1 MKKQSWSLL
10 SLLAAGLMLCACS
23 SSDDVVEESATTDT
37 SSDGNTYVSVALNM
51 GGASVTRATATY
63 DAGESYEST
72 VTKDN
77 SIFLFYDSDG
87 NYLTDGTIAD
97 FSTTESTT
105 SESTSSSDDYAQY
118 ATVVLGPTTSIPSKM
133 LALLNVGADSDLP
146 TNLKNK
152 SLSDVYSVTTSY
164 LPTSSTSEGSTTW
177 SGFIMANALQYSADD
192 DGNNAFTYG
201 VDINE
206 NAITTSETDAK
217 GNTTAQEIYVEREV
231 AKVTIETA
239 IEADDGVY
247 SVDLTSS
254 SDESS
259 SESSKSRYL
268 YTASGDG
275 TTSLGSVTVNVVIDG
290 WTINAINSTGHVLKN
305 YDSEWSPGTD
315 WYESTSGYSNRLFWA
330 KDDNYTYSSTD
341 AVTIT
346 GSESTTGGTTD
357 ITYSYSGTGVFKD
370 LTYKTYAEAKKAGT
384 STDAAYY
391 HENTAP
397 YDAQV
402 AFNDG
407 GEQACVPTLLLAT
420 HLTIGVTSS
429 ESTTTYDLSVES
441 GDDDYSTVT
450 DLFEDCNVYYCSGS
464 FYTLAAVEAK
474 IAADLKTAG
483 YYWSSDGSTKVYI
496 SGDDL
501 TLTFAESAYDNSG
514 RIKVTAVTVSKSG
527 DTSSSYTLYD
537 SDGSSA
543 TLSADD
549 INKTSLLATSTDSDG
564 NTTGGLFCYAGGKMY
579 YQTPIDH
586 LSASSD
592 IDNSENFS
600 SSYTFKGLVRNH
612 SYTINIKNI
621 TGLGWPVYDEDEP
634 LVYIPGSEKNYY
646 VTCTINILDWYK
658 NDTQDVTF

>member
-23 SSDDVVEESATTDT
+23 SSDDVVEESTTTDT

-51 GGASVTRATATY
+51 GGASVTRAAATY
-63 DAGESYEST
+63 DAGETYESA

-97 FSTTESTT
+97 FSTST
-105 SESTSSSDDYAQY
+105 ESTSSSDDYAEY

-133 LALLNVGADSDLP
+133 LALLNVGADTNLP
-146 TNLKNK
+146 SNLKNK

-192 DGNNAFTYG
+192 DGNKAFTYG

-217 GNTTAQEIYVEREV
+217 NNTSAQEIYVEREV
-231 AKVTIETA
+231 AKVTIKTE
-239 IEADDGVY
+239 ISADD
-247 SVDLTSS
+247 D
-254 SDESS
+254 DES
-259 SESSKSRYL
+259 SSKSRYL
-268 YTASGDG
+268 YTASSDG
-275 TTSLGSVTVNVVIDG
+275 TTSPGSVTVNVVIDG
-290 WTINAINSTGHVLKN
+290 WTINAINSSGHVLKN
-305 YDSEWSPGTD
+305 YDSDWSPGD
-315 WYESTSGYSNRLFWA
+315 GWYESTSGYSNRLFWA
-330 KDDNYTYSSTD
+330 KDDNYTYTSTD
-341 AVTIT
+341 AVTISGT
-346 GSESTTGGTTD
+346 ESTTDGTTD
-357 ITYSYSGTGVFKD
+357 ITYTYTGTGVFKD
-370 LTYKTYAEAKKAGT
+370 LTYRTYAEAKKAGT

-420 HLTIGVTSS
+420 HLTIGVTSG
-429 ESTTTYDLSVES
+429 ETTTTYDLSVGS
-441 GDDDYSTVT
+441 DDDSYSTVT
-450 DLFEDCNVYYCSGS
+450 ALFEDCNVYYCSGS

-474 IAADLKTAG
+474 IAADLTTAG
-483 YYWSSDGSTKVYI
+483 YYWSSDNGSTKVDI

-501 TLTFAESAYDNSG
+501 TLTFTESAYDNSG
-514 RIKVTAVTVSKSG
+514 RIKVTAVTVSKSD
-527 DTSSSYTLYD
+527 DTSSSYTLYNSSNTSITTTNELD
-537 SDGSSA
+537 SSSDFVTA
-543 TLSADD
+543 
-549 INKTSLLATSTDSDG
+549 INSTSLLKTSTDSNG

-579 YQTPIDH
+579 YQTPIEH

-592 IDNSENFS
+592 IDNSSNTNVS
-600 SSYTFKGLVRNH
+600 STSTYTYKGLVRNH
-612 SYTINIKNI
+612 SYTINIKDI

-646 VTCTINILDWYK
+646 VTCTINILDWYV